1 MVARSTV
8 TAPHLISD
16 LAREYA
22 YFWRHDDLHGM
33 EMLHAYYVTHTFPRH
48 THDTYTI
55 AAIERG
61 GDCFWWR
68 GNTVVAPAGSVF
80 VVPPGE
86 VHTGEPLREHGWLY
100 RVAYVSPDWL
110 HRIAADI
117 TGKPSAAGGAVAFRD
132 GIFDDRDLNQLLLLI
147 LSTLEKGLSSLER
160 QSQMLW
166 VLSLLLRRHAALQ
179 PMVPGGNEPY
189 YVQQVRAYLHA
200 HYASNVTLD
209 ELAAL
214 VNFSPY
220 YLLRSFRRV
229 VGLPPHAYLMSVR
242 INHARRLLQ
251 AGVSA
256 AEVAARTGFAD
267 QSHLSRHFKRIV
279 GVPPGQYRRAQLPV
293 APGA

>member
-1 MVARSTV
+1 MVARSKV

-16 LAREYA
+16 PAREYA
-22 YFWRHDDLHGM
+22 YFWRHADLHGM

-48 THDTYTI
+48 THDTYSI

-68 GNTVVAPAGSVF
+68 GNMVVAPAGSVI

-100 RVAYVSPDWL
+100 RVMYVSPDWL
-110 HRIAADI
+110 HRIAADM
-117 TGKPSAAGGAVAFRD
+117 TGGAGGGVSFRASVYN
-132 GIFDDRDLNQLLLLI
+132 DRDLNELMLLI

-166 VLSLLLRRHAALQ
+166 VLSVLLRRHAVLQ
-179 PMVPGGNEPY
+179 AVVPGGNEPY

-200 HYASNVTLD
+200 HYARNVTLD

-220 YLLRSFRRV
+220 YLLRSFRQV
-229 VGLPPHAYLMSVR
+229 VGLPPHAYLTSVR

-251 AGVSA
+251 AGASLA
-256 AEVAARTGFAD
+256 DVAASTGFTD
-267 QSHLSRHFKRIV
+267 QSHLSRHFKRLV
-279 GVPPGQYRRAQLPV
+279 GVSPGQYRRAHRHDSCD
-293 APGA
+293 A